1 MVSWDVEKLKAR
13 SVHERHLLWLRAKD
27 KMATSEDARALFQ
40 LIESS
45 GLDYAKDKTP
55 SISLDSPTGR
65 LMKRI
70 IGSEAGTEAM
80 LEATR
85 QGLPALA
92 GVDPLLQAALG
103 DKYSRHN
110 EATVQAGYLV
120 KGFMVGQG
128 YEEIRSGPMPENCI
142 AKTGLVFKSRKSP

>member
-1 MVSWDVEKLKAR
+1 MVNWDIAKLKAR
-13 SVHERHLLWLRAKD
+13 SVHERRLLWQRAKE
-27 KMATSEDARALFQ
+27 KMATSEEAKALFQ

-45 GLDYAKDKTP
+45 GLDYAKDKIQP
-55 SISLDSPTGR
+55 ISLDSPTGR

-70 IGSEAGTEAM
+70 IGSEAGAMAM

-92 GVDPLLQAALG
+92 GVDPLLQAGLG

-110 EATVQAGYLV
+110 DATVQAGYLV
-120 KGFMVGQG
+120 KGFMEGLG
-128 YEEIRSGPMPENCI
+128 YQEFRAGPMPEACI
-142 AKTGLVFKSRKSP
+142 AKTGLMFKPQKNP